1 MDEERMKEMVPRRM
15 TTLAGWVVPVPAG
28 TKERDLK
35 IQGAQPQGLGVVRH
49 VAFQQKGD

>member
-15 TTLAGWVVPVPAG
+15 TT
-28 TKERDLK
+28 
-35 IQGAQPQGLGVVRH
+35 AQPQGLGVVRH